1 MKIAPQSGVA
11 PATASP
17 TSRQQRRAATAATKK
32 GQKRQRTDDA
42 APTAATTTTVDDAGS
57 DADKNF
63 RINAK
68 SFWITYP
75 ALYRGE
81 LTHDR
86 ILSMLMSKGA
96 LAEYSIGLEHHKEE
110 NVADANRDEHFHV
123 YVAFEVKKNIKSCR
137 YFDMLADG
145 TYQSRTL
152 HPNFVANKTKEDRIN
167 RIKYTMKEDP
177 NPLQKLN
184 GPLGLAMSKTEMY
197 HALNDEEQVASVDQ
211 GMELVRENCPEEYY
225 KYGDAIER
233 RLVKRFGGFCEER
246 L

>member
-1 MKIAPQSGVA
+1 MVVETRSSGA
-11 PATASP
+11 
-17 TSRQQRRAATAATKK
+17 
-32 GQKRQRTDDA
+32 KRQRTGNKETSNNIGLA
-42 APTAATTTTVDDAGS
+42 ASGLTD

-75 ALYRGE
+75 ALFRGE

-86 ILSMLMSKGA
+86 ILSMLLSKGA

-110 NVADANRDEHFHV
+110 SVADASRDEHFHV
-123 YVAFEVKKNIKSCR
+123 YVAFETKKNIKSCR

-145 TYQSRTL
+145 TYNSRRL

-177 NPLQKLN
+177 KPLQKLN

-197 HALNDEEQVASVDQ
+197 HALNDEKQVASVEE

-233 RLVKRFGGFCEER
+233 RLLK
-246 L
+246 